1 MLSLLRNIPEC
12 NNHVSRYHWDYTQF
26 MGRQVK
32 DLKVGIIGY
41 GRLGKIMEGYCK
53 AFGAETFIYDPYVNI
68 PQTSLEQM
76 FKECD
81 VISLHV
87 HVTDETKY
95 MISSKLLDLAKKD
108 LYIINTSRGEIVN
121 ELNIVE
127 ALITKKLTGY
137 GADVIE
143 NEFDDLTQS
152 PILKAMNEG
161 HNIIVTPH
169 TGGMTIEGQTKAYTW
184 AINKL

>member
-1 MLSLLRNIPEC
+1 
-12 NNHVSRYHWDYTQF
+12 
-26 MGRQVK
+26 
-32 DLKVGIIGY
+32 
-41 GRLGKIMEGYCK
+41 
-53 AFGAETFIYDPYVNI
+53 
-68 PQTSLEQM
+68 M
-76 FKECD
+76 FQECD

-121 ELNIVE
+121 ELDIIN
-127 ALITKKLTGY
+127 ALNTRKLTGY
-137 GADVIE
+137 GTDVIE

-152 PILKAMNEG
+152 PILRAMNEG
-161 HNIIVTPH
+161 YNIIVTPH

-184 AINKL
+184 AINKIKI

>member
-1 MLSLLRNIPEC
+1 MSKQAKRVKRCSKQAGWVRILK
-12 NNHVSRYHWDYTQF
+12 TQ
-26 MGRQVK
+26 
-32 DLKVGIIGY
+32 
-41 GRLGKIMEGYCK
+41 KIYE
-53 AFGAETFIYDPYVNI
+53 
-68 PQTSLEQM
+68 
-76 FKECD
+76 
-81 VISLHV
+81 
-87 HVTDETKY
+87 
-95 MISSKLLDLAKKD
+95 KD